1 MSIIH
6 SQITINIELVES
18 ETGEVILCLNF
29 LFSPT
34 SQLLA
39 AVKIILIIFRYFADS
54 KGLKPFTERDAAAPL
69 IFLCGPAGSSIL
81 VRPEF
86 FLNITVMLLDLKN
99 LSRSFPNSDSVSL
112 PAKRHE
118 RIKGVWSWKRP

>member
-6 SQITINIELVES
+6 SQLTINIELAES

-39 AVKIILIIFRYFADS
+39 GVKIILIIFRYFADS
-54 KGLKPFTERDAAAPL
+54 KGLKPFPGKRCCCSSYFPL
-69 IFLCGPAGSSIL
+69 WPCWVVYSGQAR
-81 VRPEF
+81 V
-86 FLNITVMLLDLKN
+86 
-99 LSRSFPNSDSVSL
+99 LSEHHCYALRS
-112 PAKRHE
+112 
-118 RIKGVWSWKRP
+118 